1 MESVSW
7 NAKQLD
13 MFSDAS
19 GNYALGFGA
28 YCGCE
33 WTYGQWDQ
41 EFCNLYKPSIE
52 YLELFAVLVG
62 VLNWIKL
69 FANRRII
76 LFCDNISVVHMIN
89 NSSSSCKQCMVLL
102 RMMIAESMLRNV
114 RIYAKHV
121 GTKENGKAD
130 ALSRLDLDRFW
141 KLSGDSMNEESTPV
155 SLSLWPMDKL
165 WIK

>member
-1 MESVSW
+1 M
-7 NAKQLD
+7 A
-13 MFSDAS
+13 
-19 GNYALGFGA
+19 
-28 YCGCE
+28 
-33 WTYGQWDQ
+33 
-41 EFCNLYKPSIE
+41 
-52 YLELFAVLVG
+52 
-62 VLNWIKL
+62 
-69 FANRRII
+69 
-76 LFCDNISVVHMIN
+76 
-89 NSSSSCKQCMVLL
+89 LL